1 MVIAIP
7 VKFIFHIS
15 EFYFIMNVSLV
26 ISIQYNFSANIIALS
41 LAVKNL
47 LSSWKYRRIY
57 IQKQRKKI
65 MLEL

>member
-47 LSSWKYRRIY
+47 LSS
-57 IQKQRKKI
+57 
-65 MLEL
+65 